1 MVNHLGKVFFYSRNF
16 LRLKVCC
23 QIDLRHRPAK
33 SADAEAAQGRAGH
46 HVREGSCRFPQ
57 QAIHRL
63 KTGDRAGASGPS
75 VCCLLKSSFFLEV
88 TVDLHVVVEN
98 DAEKSC
104 RPSFPSGDVLQ
115 NYSETTLWH
124 QDTNMSFYSHSLVS
138 PTPNLLFLSSEVVF
152 ILLLYFMCSFMSKG
166 E

>member
-1 MVNHLGKVFFYSRNF
+1 MLSDRSETQTSQKCRCGGS
-16 LRLKVCC
+16 
-23 QIDLRHRPAK
+23 
-33 SADAEAAQGRAGH
+33 SGQGRSS
-46 HVREGSCRFPQ
+46 RPGSKGSRSFPQ
-57 QAIHRL
+57 QVIHRL

-75 VCCLLKSSFFLEV
+75 VCCLLKSSFYLEV

-115 NYSETTLWH
+115 SYSETTLWH
-124 QDTNMSFYSHSLVS
+124 QDTNMSFYSHSFVS
-138 PTPNLLFLSSEVVF
+138 PTLNLLFLSSEVVF